1 MSTIRRLK
9 VSEEGK
15 DAKPDNAGK
24 VAKAA
29 KAKTAGSAVKGAAP
43 RGATAATAPSP
54 KGAASR
60 SAAPA
65 PGTPKGVAPRV
76 AAQKPKAGAPAR
88 RPSSTSGSRPSGR
101 TSPGGPAAR
110 RPREDFPTV
119 QAFVAI
125 GANLGDAEA
134 AVKDAMNALHALQR
148 TQVTARSS
156 LYRSAPVDAEGPDY
170 INAVVALRTGLDAE
184 QLLIALQRLEMQA
197 GRERPFP
204 NAPRTLDLDL
214 LMHGNAMRNTPE
226 LTLPHPRMRERAF
239 VLKPLAEI
247 APDKV
252 PKAALARVSSQVIKR
267 IL

>member
-1 MSTIRRLK
+1 MSTSDK
-9 VSEEGK
+9 PKDGK
-15 DAKPDNAGK
+15 N
-24 VAKAA
+24 
-29 KAKTAGSAVKGAAP
+29 S
-43 RGATAATAPSP
+43 
-54 KGAASR
+54 
-60 SAAPA
+60 
-65 PGTPKGVAPRV
+65 GTPKGKPPRGAAAKSTGAKPAGGKPAGVKPAGAKPAGAKGAPPVRR
-76 AAQKPKAGAPAR
+76 APAR
-88 RPSSTSGSRPSGR
+88 
-101 TSPGGPAAR
+101 PAPR
-110 RPREDFPTV
+110 RVREDYPTV

-134 AVKDAMNALHALQR
+134 TVKAAMDALGALQR

-156 LYRSAPVDAEGPDY
+156 LYRSAPVDATGPDF

-184 QLLIALQRLEMQA
+184 QLLIAMQRLETQA

-214 LMHGNAMRNTPE
+214 LMHGNSVIDTPT

-252 PKAALARVSSQVIKR
+252 PRVALSRVSGQVIER
-267 IL
+267 IRN